1 MGSFGAVQ
9 LTIRHAVAPGSGR
22 EWGGAAGGWGTV
34 TRHLVEDDQR

>member
-22 EWGGAAGGWGTV
+22 EWGGTV